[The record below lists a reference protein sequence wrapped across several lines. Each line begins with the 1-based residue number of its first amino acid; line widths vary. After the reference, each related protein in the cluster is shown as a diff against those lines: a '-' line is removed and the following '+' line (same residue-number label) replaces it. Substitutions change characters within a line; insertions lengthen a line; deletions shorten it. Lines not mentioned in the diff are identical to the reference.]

1 MELHERLNTAR
12 AEGHLPTERDP
23 FAELKSRVHFTVIG
37 DLGPQLYNVNVD
49 PEDLRERVLAD
60 VRDQLAQE
68 TGVSRDD
75 RARIALEI
83 TDDILG
89 HGPLERLLAD
99 DSVTEIM
106 VNGPHDIWVERQ
118 GRLQETSVQ
127 FNDEWHLR
135 RIINKMVA
143 QVGRRIDET
152 SPMVDARLPDGSRV
166 NAVIPPLSLTGPLVT
181 IRKFSRRRLTL
192 DDMVKLGTLSQ
203 ETVEFLDRCIRAQL
217 NMLISGGTGSGKTTL
232 LNALSTAIPDEER
245 IVTIEDAAELRLNQ
259 RHVLRL
265 ESRPKDLAGENEI
278 PIRQLVRNSLR
289 MRPDRIIVGE
299 VRGAE
304 ALDMLQA
311 MNTGHDGSLST
322 IHSNTPRDALSR
334 IETMVLMAGYDLPV
348 RAIRQQVSSALDAIV
363 HLERLEDG
371 SRRVTSITEVQR
383 MESDV
388 ITMQELFKFEIKE
401 ITADG
406 TIIGGLNSTGLR
418 PASLG
423 KFEKRGIAMPL
434 GLTQVQD
441 SRSNP
446 LNATLR
452 SS

>member
-1 MELHERLNTAR
+1 MDLHERLNTAR
-12 AEGHLPTERDP
+12 DAVSADRDP
-23 FAELKSRVHFTVIG
+23 FAEMKSRIHFNVIG
-37 DLGPQLYNVNVD
+37 DLGPQLYNVNMD
-49 PEDLRERVLAD
+49 PAELRERVLAD

-75 RARIALEI
+75 RARIAIEI
-83 TDDILG
+83 ANDILG
-89 HGPLERLLAD
+89 HGPIERLLAD
-99 DSVTEIM
+99 DTVTEIM
-106 VNGPHDIWVERQ
+106 VNGPRDVWIERG
-118 GRLQETSVQ
+118 GRLFPSDVK

-166 NAVIPPLSLTGPLVT
+166 NAIIPPLSLSGPLVT

-192 DDMVKLGTLSQ
+192 DDMIKLGTLSQ
-203 ETVEFLDRCIRAQL
+203 ETVEFLQRCIRAQL

-245 IVTIEDAAELRLNQ
+245 IITIEDAAELRLNQ
-259 RHVLRL
+259 THVLRL
-265 ESRPKDLAGENEI
+265 ESRPRDLAGEHEI
-278 PIRQLVRNSLR
+278 PIRDLVRNSLR

-322 IHSNTPRDALSR
+322 IHANSPRDALAR
-334 IETMVLMAGYDLPV
+334 VETMVLMAGFDLPV
-348 RAIRQQVSSALDAIV
+348 RAIREQASSALDGII

-388 ITMQELFKFEIKE
+388 ITLQELFKFQIDE
-401 ITADG
+401 ITQDG
-406 TIIGGLNSTGLR
+406 TIVGGLRATGLR
-418 PASLG
+418 PSFVA
-423 KFEKRGIAMPL
+423 KFEKRGIALPL
-434 GLTQVQD
+434 GLFHSTQPEFGAALGTAA
-441 SRSNP
+441 S
-446 LNATLR
+446 
-452 SS
+452 